1 MAAAYEQSNHVFIN
15 PYNFI
20 PAGWDQ
26 TERSEVKSSETESE
40 EKNLVSGVLDCIILP
55 RTPLAVPD
63 TDYKLEWTNEAG
75 KEKTQKHR
83 KYSFFHYADGK
94 PAIPGSTIRGAIRSV
109 YETVTDSC
117 FVTSNTDEVITS
129 RGKNP
134 FLPGVLIRSSEDKN
148 KWILHESER
157 FIFAV
162 KGSGYRS
169 FPDGYCLKIS
179 ADELKQYSYGQEVSF
194 EPVVTGQTGYKRAG
208 TYVNQFSADKNKFT
222 EKGYLFLGEK
232 FARKH
237 FESIFRI
244 KKSGKKYEIET
255 ESRTFQNLIEI
266 HRVYNNE
273 KVNKNLKEGE
283 VFYSGFEEAQKNGVI
298 PVWYQ
303 AVPKQDGGP
312 YLSLSFAS
320 IGRQA
325 YEHAMGEL
333 IHEKKPCTKRNSVCR
348 ACALFGMA
356 GEESLG
362 SRIRITDAVL
372 ERTKDNSA
380 AYEYHV
386 LKELASPKIS
396 YLPFYTDQPGVS
408 GWSYD
413 KEGMTLRGRKYYWHN
428 MEQGAWKAE
437 RMKDGYI
444 RTERNATMQLVMPNT
459 DAFFSFKV
467 YYDRITPVQ
476 LDELIWTL
484 TFGENHR
491 DSSLC
496 YKIGHGK
503 PIGLGSAKIIINKK
517 TERVYDLEKGC
528 VLMTEDYKEKKIA
541 VPSNLSY
548 IKELLTIMDIHAAD
562 GKKVSYPFI
571 DISGGQVEKK
581 NDAAAH
587 KWFNKNY
594 QLGSKTGAAQPWKGI
609 FTACKEPFYAYKIM
623 YKDATG
629 GGRNK
634 AMDDRNIF
642 QAVVTG
648 HDEKRIHLSFERNG
662 RPEQIKIH
670 CKNITF
676 CRARF
681 GELDKMFPVHTRVTI
696 QYIGKENGY
705 DQWHC
710 IGKGQDCIM

>member
-1 MAAAYEQSNHVFIN
+1 MAATYDQSNKVFIN

-20 PAGWDQ
+20 PVVWDK
-26 TERSEVKSSETESE
+26 TKRSEVNPSATESE
-40 EKNLVSGVLDCIILP
+40 EKNLVSGVLDCTLFP

-63 TDYKLEWTNEAG
+63 PDYKLEWTNEA
-75 KEKTQKHR
+75 EKKRAQTHR

-94 PAIPGSTIRGAIRSV
+94 PAIPGSTLRGAIRSV
-109 YETVTDSC
+109 YETITDSC
-117 FVTSNTDEVITS
+117 FVTSNTKEVITS

-134 FLPGVLIRSSEDKN
+134 FLPGVLIQSSKDKN
-148 KWILHESER
+148 KWTLYESER

-162 KGSGYRS
+162 KGPGYRS
-169 FPDGYCLKIS
+169 FPDGLCLKVS
-179 ADELKQYSYGQEVSF
+179 VNELKQYSYGQEVSF

-208 TYVNQFSADKNKFT
+208 TYVNHFSADKNKFT

-237 FESIFRI
+237 FESIFQI

-255 ESRTFQNLIEI
+255 GSKTFQNLIEI
-266 HRVYNNE
+266 HKVYNNE
-273 KVNKNLKEGE
+273 KVNKNLNEKDG
-283 VFYSGFEEAQKNGVI
+283 FYRGFEAAQKNGAI

-303 AVPKQDGGP
+303 AVPKQDGEP

-333 IHEKKPCTKRNSVCR
+333 IHEKKPCMKRSSVCR

-372 ERTKDNSA
+372 EGTKDNSA

-396 YLPFYTDQPGVS
+396 YLPFYTDQPGRS

-413 KEGMTLRGRKYYWHN
+413 NDGMTLRGRKYYWHN
-428 MEQGAWKAE
+428 MEQGTWKAE
-437 RMKDGYI
+437 RTKNGYV

-467 YYDRITPVQ
+467 YYDRITSEQ

-484 TFGENHR
+484 TFGENQR

-517 TERVYDLEKGC
+517 TERVLDQEKGY
-528 VLMTEDYKEKKIA
+528 VLTTEDYEKKKISI
-541 VPSNLSY
+541 PPNLSY

-562 GKKVSYPFI
+562 GMQVSYPFI
-571 DISGGQVEKK
+571 DISGVQVEKK
-581 NDAAAH
+581 NDAASH

-594 QLGSKTGAAQPWKGI
+594 QLGSRNGAEQPWKGI

-634 AMDDRNIF
+634 AVDDRNTF

-648 HDEKRIHLSFERNG
+648 HDEKCVHLSFERNG
-662 RPEQIKIH
+662 RTEQIKIH

-681 GELDKMFPVHTRVTI
+681 GKLDQALPVRTHVTI
-696 QYIGKENGY
+696 RYMGKENGY

-710 IGKGQDCIM
+710 IGKGEDCIM